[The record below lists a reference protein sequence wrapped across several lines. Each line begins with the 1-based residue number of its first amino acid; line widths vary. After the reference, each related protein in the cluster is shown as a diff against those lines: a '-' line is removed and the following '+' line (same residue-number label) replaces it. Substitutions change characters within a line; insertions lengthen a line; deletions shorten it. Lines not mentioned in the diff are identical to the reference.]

1 MNQNSVE
8 IPNLDPKEA
17 SNDTGNVFGNIL
29 REAREA
35 SGKTKKQIATELGIS
50 EEECLELETGKKLPK
65 ASQLKKL
72 TTAYCAMDGELES
85 ALEAFPRKYSSR
97 KVRTVFSTDPISRSG
112 RVEPHHGL
120 GDAEVD

>member
-35 SGKTKKQIATELGIS
+35 SGKTKKNSNGTRIS

-72 TTAYCAMDGELES
+72 TTAYCAMDGELQS
-85 ALEAFPRKYSSR
+85 ALEAFPRNTLLVSSYS
-97 KVRTVFSTDPISRSG
+97 FFY
-112 RVEPHHGL
+112 
-120 GDAEVD
+120 